1 MEIVTLSHVARQ
13 LVGDGSHGVGLL
25 VASKVLWLFHLD
37 VPHPIEASEWW
48 SLEYI
53 LDNFRAPV

>member
-1 MEIVTLSHVARQ
+1 M
-13 LVGDGSHGVGLL
+13 GDGSHGVGLL

-37 VPHPIEASEWW
+37 VPHPIESSEWW

-53 LDNFRAPV
+53 LDNFRTPV